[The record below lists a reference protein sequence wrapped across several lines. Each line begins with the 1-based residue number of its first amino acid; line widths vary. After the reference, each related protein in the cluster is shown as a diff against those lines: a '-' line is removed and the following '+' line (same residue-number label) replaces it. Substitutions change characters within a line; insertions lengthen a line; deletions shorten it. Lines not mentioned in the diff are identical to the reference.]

1 MTWAIRLAISST
13 TDPKITPAD
22 ADATALIPKIPAADS
37 DATALIPKATAADD
51 PAPARPTRSLPPL
64 RVTPRETADGDQTAL
79 IPAVQSSDEPTG
91 LIPAVRPE
99 KPGDDETGTDA
110 AAGDEPEDDPQPRRG
125 ERVVKLRPERTDE
138 GYKSVYSELTRPT
151 WGSRVRTTIRFTG
164 ELLITFG
171 LVVLLFAGYEIWGK
185 SVIVNARQNDL
196 SEQLAQQ
203 WENPATVEPTPTAS
217 PGAKAPKAPP
227 AVPGTPIA
235 QLYIPSLD
243 KSWVVVEGVGQD
255 DIRYAPGHYPKSAL
269 PGQVGNF
276 SVAGHRNPATF
287 WDLDKLPP
295 GESIVVGDRD
305 TWYVYRVTEQLIV
318 KPSAVEVVAPVP
330 GKPRAKPTK
339 AMLTLTTCEPKY
351 DNYQRLI
358 IHAEMV
364 RSQPKA
370 DGTPAELGG

>member
-1 MTWAIRLAISST
+1 MI
-13 TDPKITPAD
+13 PKITPAD

-91 LIPAVRPE
+91 LIPAVRPQ
-99 KPGDDETGTDA
+99 KPGDDETGPVA

-185 SVIVNARQNDL
+185 SVIVNAHQNDL

-203 WENPATVEPTPTAS
+203 WENPATVEPTPAPS
-217 PGAKAPKAPP
+217 AGAKPKAPP

-235 QLYIPSLD
+235 RLYIPSLD
-243 KSWVVVEGVGQD
+243 KSWVVVEGVE
-255 DIRYAPGHYPKSAL
+255 PGRHPVRAGAL
-269 PGQVGNF
+269 PQQRAARPGRQLLGRRSPQPGDLLGPGQTP
-276 SVAGHRNPATF
+276 AGEA
-287 WDLDKLPP
+287 
-295 GESIVVGDRD
+295 IVVG
-305 TWYVYRVTEQLIV
+305 TATTGTSTGS
-318 KPSAVEVVAPVP
+318 PS
-330 GKPRAKPTK
+330 
-339 AMLTLTTCEPKY
+339 
-351 DNYQRLI
+351 
-358 IHAEMV
+358 
-364 RSQPKA
+364 S
-370 DGTPAELGG
+370 